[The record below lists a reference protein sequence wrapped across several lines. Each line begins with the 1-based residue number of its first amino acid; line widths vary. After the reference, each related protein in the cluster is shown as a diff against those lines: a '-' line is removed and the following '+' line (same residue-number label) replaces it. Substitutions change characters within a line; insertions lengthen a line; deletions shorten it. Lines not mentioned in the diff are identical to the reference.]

1 MNNLFSMNFWI
12 STIVSTLIT
21 MLVIVMI
28 KRVTQ
33 AVDIPV
39 VSELV
44 QEV

>member
-1 MNNLFSMNFWI
+1 MNIFSINFWVQTFI
-12 STIVSTLIT
+12 SAFVT
-21 MLVIVMI
+21 MCCIYII

-39 VSELV
+39 VSNIA